1 MVKTLTL
8 ALTLGL
14 LWWGSA
20 LGFGPNMDTGLEKAD
35 PQNLIL
41 YVIQFA
47 DEDRRL
53 GLSETLISK
62 RVTDA
67 LKRYGIRV
75 TQPGESE
82 TFATL
87 YVRITTLDAK
97 VYSVEVGF
105 FRGVMFMDM
114 DMAFETLGTVWSTA
128 GLGTLKPT
136 ESSDNLEQ
144 MLYHL
149 DLKVDVFVKDYLK
162 VNKER
167 MGYTMQ

>member
-1 MVKTLTL
+1 MVRTL
-8 ALTLGL
+8 ALTLTLWL
-14 LWWGSA
+14 LWWPSA
-20 LGFGPNMDTGLEKAD
+20 LAFGPNMDTGLEKSD

-41 YVIQFA
+41 YVVKFQ
-47 DEDRRL
+47 DEDRRM
-53 GLSETLISK
+53 GLTETMIQK

-67 LKRYGIRV
+67 LKRYGIRI

-87 YVRITTLDAK
+87 FVRLTTLDAK

-105 FRGVMFMDM
+105 FRGVMFMDL

-128 GLGTLKPT
+128 GLGTLKPH

-167 MGYTMQ
+167 MGYTEQ